1 MKVFLILLSGLLLSS
16 GLQLQAAPN
25 KATKPSPEL
34 LAPFSTAATL
44 KSNFTCYGGP
54 FVSYDTWLAYV
65 SRNPK
70 FNAAA
75 FEQRFPRKVIEQ
87 RQQQIDCR
95 IFVYESD
102 GLLVEGVMLQPRAV
116 SPGKLPVVIYNRGG
130 NAELGTWNYPAIQAF
145 LMPLAEQN
153 YIVIA
158 SQYRGAASLPT
169 GVKPRPLADQFGGDD
184 VNDIKNLLPIIDGM
198 ANADNQ
204 RLAMKGA
211 SRGGMMSYL
220 AARDMPQLKAL
231 IVEAGVA
238 DLASQIPK
246 RPDMEKNVY
255 SRYMPNYATEKPRL
269 LKARSVLHWLDELP
283 PQLPILLV
291 HGDKD
296 WRVDVS
302 QSQTLA
308 KALAEKGHPHKLV
321 IYPGADHGM
330 QPNRA
335 EADAETAAWLK
346 QYL

>member
-1 MKVFLILLSGLLLSS
+1 MKPFLILLSSLLLTTAV
-16 GLQLQAAPN
+16 QAEPA
-25 KATKPSPEL
+25 KAKTGPEL
-34 LAPFSTAATL
+34 LPPFSTASSL
-44 KSNFTCYGGP
+44 KENFSCYGGP
-54 FVSYDTWLAYV
+54 FASYDSWVNWL
-65 SRNPK
+65 SRRPK
-70 FNAAA
+70 FDA
-75 FEQRFPRKVIEQ
+75 EQFAQAYPRAKFEQ
-87 RQQQIDCR
+87 RQQQIDCQ

-102 GLLVEGVMLQPRAV
+102 GHLVEGVMLN
-116 SPGKLPVVIYNRGG
+116 PGKNLSADNKLPVVIYNRGG
-130 NAELGTWNYPAIQAF
+130 NAEGGKWYFGAVQQA
-145 LMPLAEQN
+145 LIPLAEQG

-158 SQYRGAASLPT
+158 SQYRGAT
-169 GVKPRPLADQFGGDD
+169 GFPSGIKAQPLLDQFGGND

-204 RLAMKGA
+204 RIAMKGA

-220 AARDMPQLKAL
+220 AAREMPQLKAL

-238 DLASQIPK
+238 DLESQIPK

-255 SRYMPNYATEKPRL
+255 SRYMPDYATEKPAL
-269 LKARSVLHWLDELP
+269 LKARSVLHWLDKLP

-302 QSQTLA
+302 QSQDLA

-321 IYPGADHGM
+321 VYPGADHGM
-330 QPNRA
+330 HPNRA